1 MFSQKTLWGGGWTRW
16 RTRIGLTMAWCS
28 PKGATSSAG
37 CYHKSD
43 GNKYNLRKWTEE
55 NSPLGLVQ
63 RTEEVPFI
71 EITYSV
77 SHFIKIQVFLDDGS
91 FNWRASWSF
100 KELAEKVHWRKKL
113 WTIPLRR
120 SWAGASV
127 SATKSQ
133 LWSSRL
139 ATRRRRSRRWS
150 RQKSYKIMYFFYWC
164 SGGTD
169 WQAESAVAPQEGVC
183 EWFPFLSIC
192 HFSA

>member
-1 MFSQKTLWGGGWTRW
+1 
-16 RTRIGLTMAWCS
+16 MAWCS

-43 GNKYNLRKWTEE
+43 GTKNNLRKWTEE

-100 KELAEKVHWRKKL
+100 KELAEKVH
-113 WTIPLRR
+113 
-120 SWAGASV
+120 
-127 SATKSQ
+127 
-133 LWSSRL
+133 
-139 ATRRRRSRRWS
+139 
-150 RQKSYKIMYFFYWC
+150 
-164 SGGTD
+164 
-169 WQAESAVAPQEGVC
+169 
-183 EWFPFLSIC
+183 
-192 HFSA
+192 